1 MEGKATRSDDITQA
15 RSMNTLPRGSSRNF
29 STRNV
34 GMLPGTEVLDTVRS
48 EVTVALGA
56 L

>member
-1 MEGKATRSDDITQA
+1 MEGKATRSDDIAQA
-15 RSMNTLPRGSSRNF
+15 RSVKTLPRGNSRNF
-29 STRNV
+29 STGDV

>member
-1 MEGKATRSDDITQA
+1 MEGKATKSEDTTQA
-15 RSMNTLPRGSSRNF
+15 RSTNTLPRDSSRNF
-29 STRNV
+29 STRDV
-34 GMLPGTEVLDTVRS
+34 GTLPGAEVLDTVRS